1 MSLLQSGIKVG
12 ITAVV
17 VVLVAEVSKRDV
29 PAAALLAS
37 IPLTSVLA
45 MLWMHQ
51 GGAEAADVASFATEV
66 LWLVLPSCAL
76 FVVLPLLVQRG
87 WEVVPALGVGLVA
100 TAVAYALVLL
110 LRARAVG
117 DGVVA

>member
-1 MSLLQSGIKVG
+1 MTLLQSGIKVG
-12 ITAVV
+12 ITAIVV
-17 VVLVAEVSKRDV
+17 VIVAELSKRDA

-51 GGAEAADVASFATEV
+51 GGAEATEVAAFATEV

-76 FVVLPLLVQRG
+76 FVALPMLVQRG
-87 WEVVPALGVGLVA
+87 WDLVPALGVGLVV
-100 TAVAYALVLL
+100 TAMAYALVLL
-110 LRARAVG
+110 LRARMVG
-117 DGVVA
+117 DGVVV